1 MVPSRPSAAA
11 KDAIA
16 LLLALASLGDHSH
29 SDLVSRCSSRH
40 CVCGCCSG
48 IQSYP
53 VSDSWRPHGLQ
64 HARPPCPSLCPR
76 VCSGSCPLTMLLC
89 LHSSLEQGRGKGA
102 KLSSVRARARMRAES
117 CLTLRPLGLY
127 VAHEAPL
134 STAFPRQEY
143 WSGLPY
149 PRGFS
154 PPRSQTLLRGFR
166 RFFTSAPPT
175 GAVLHFVSLNLPC
188 LAEICFVWLLQF

>member
-1 MVPSRPSAAA
+1 MWTCLCVC
-11 KDAIA
+11 
-16 LLLALASLGDHSH
+16 LLFSH
-29 SDLVSRCSSRH
+29 SVMS
-40 CVCGCCSG
+40 
-48 IQSYP
+48 I
-53 VSDSWRPHGLQ
+53 SWRSDGLQ

-89 LHSSLEQGRGKGA
+89 LHSSLEEGRGKGA

-166 RFFTSAPPT
+166 CIRRQILYFCATYRCRPT
-175 GAVLHFVSLNLPC
+175 FR
-188 LAEICFVWLLQF
+188 